1 MIFAPPRA
9 LTTIPTNFWSS
20 GTTYF
25 FQVTLVLIL
34 NKNYSSHCWKALTQH
49 IRPSG
54 LARARRRRR
63 RWRRRRRR
71 GGYPDPAWLMFQ
83 SAEEIIHATG
93 SSQICQSFPT
103 NFNQRI
109 PRQFNSHICL
119 PQKGGLGYCW
129 LSLFSNKSMNEVGN
143 KWMNEWI
150 SSLIEMTLTK
160 AMIWSK
166 SFINRL
172 QLSPTPSFLQNFS
185 HDALGNQLSEKC
197 NILTFDQGISAKKR
211 GPTGL

>member
-1 MIFAPPRA
+1 MIGLGSDKTRKG
-9 LTTIPTNFWSS
+9 W
-20 GTTYF
+20 
-25 FQVTLVLIL
+25 
-34 NKNYSSHCWKALTQH
+34 
-49 IRPSG
+49 IRRRG

-63 RWRRRRRR
+63 RRGWGGGGGEG

-119 PQKGGLGYCW
+119 PQKGGFGHCW
-129 LSLFSNKSMNEVGN
+129 LSLFSNKSMSEVGN
-143 KWMNEWI
+143 RWMNEWM

-166 SFINRL
+166 SFHKSITAVSNPIFLAKLSTRCFGKSTLGKMQHFNIRSRHICHEKGCNRL
-172 QLSPTPSFLQNFS
+172 VVKSV
-185 HDALGNQLSEKC
+185 HC
-197 NILTFDQGISAKKR
+197 NWGYQ
-211 GPTGL
+211 

>member
-1 MIFAPPRA
+1 MIGLGSDKKRKG
-9 LTTIPTNFWSS
+9 W
-20 GTTYF
+20 
-25 FQVTLVLIL
+25 
-34 NKNYSSHCWKALTQH
+34 
-49 IRPSG
+49 IRRKG

-63 RWRRRRRR
+63 RWR

-109 PRQFNSHICL
+109 LRQFNSHICL
-119 PQKGGLGYCW
+119 PKKGGFGHCW
-129 LSLFSNKSMNEVGN
+129 LFLLWNKSMNEVGN
-143 KWMNEWI
+143 RWMNEGVKDWI
-150 SSLIEMTLTK
+150 NFLIEMTLTK

-185 HDALGNQLSEKC
+185 HALGNQLSEKC
-197 NILTFDQGISAKKR
+197 NILIFDQGISAKKR
-211 GPTGL
+211 GPTGLL